1 MSIFTPYT
9 LGGIELKNRLVMAPM
24 TRSRAIDNIPNDLMA
39 TYYGQRAS
47 AGLIITEGTAP
58 SPNGL
63 GYPRIPGVYSDAQI
77 AGWKKVTD
85 AVHAKGGKIF
95 LQIMHTGR
103 VSHPA
108 NMEEGTRV
116 VAPTAILASG
126 EMYTDSEGSQPHPV
140 PEAMNAADI
149 AQAQEEYVQASRNA
163 IAAGFDGVELHSA
176 NGYLMDQFLNPVSNE
191 RSDAYGGDIANRNR
205 FVLETAEK
213 VVAAIGGDKT
223 GIRLSP
229 YGAFN
234 DMIIH
239 DEMDAQFTQLA
250 EGLGKLGLVYLH
262 LVDHSGMGA
271 PEVPVAVKT
280 AMRDAFGGTVI
291 IGGNVMAKSSAESA
305 LESGLGELVYVGR
318 SYVSNPDL
326 VERFKNDAELA
337 APNMDTLYTPGP
349 DGYTDYPAAV

>member
-1 MSIFTPYT
+1 MSILTPYT
-9 LGGIELKNRLVMAPM
+9 LGSIELKNRLVMAPM
-24 TRSRAIDNIPNDLMA
+24 TRSRATDNIPNDLMV
-39 TYYGQRAS
+39 TYYEQRAS

-116 VAPTAILASG
+116 VAPSAILASG
-126 EMYTDSEGSQPHPV
+126 EMYTDSQGSQPHPV
-140 PEAMNAADI
+140 PEEMNAADI

-176 NGYLMDQFLNPVSNE
+176 NGYLMDQFLNPASNH
-191 RSDAYGGDIANRNR
+191 RSDDYGGEIAKRNR

-234 DMIIH
+234 DMGIH
-239 DEMDAQFTQLA
+239 EEMDAQFTQLA

-262 LVDHSGMGA
+262 LVDHSGMGT
-271 PEVPVAVKT
+271 PEVPTSIKS
-280 AMRDAFGGTVI
+280 AMRDAFAATVI
-291 IGGNVMAKSSAESA
+291 IGGNVMDKGSAESA
-305 LESGLGELVYVGR
+305 VASGLGELVYIGR
-318 SYVSNPDL
+318 SYISNPDL
-326 VERFKNDAELA
+326 AERFAQGVALA

-349 DGYTDYPAAV
+349 EGYTDYPAAV